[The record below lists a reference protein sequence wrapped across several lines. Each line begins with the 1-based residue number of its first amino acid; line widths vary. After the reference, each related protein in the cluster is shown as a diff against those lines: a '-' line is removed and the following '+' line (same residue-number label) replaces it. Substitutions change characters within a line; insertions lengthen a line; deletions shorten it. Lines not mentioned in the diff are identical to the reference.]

1 MARDISDDYVRQEL
15 GNLPHHKFE
24 EITLPSAKDMKAMV
38 DSAGAAS
45 CKNAYATSGIIPD
58 QTQCNTDQVCTF
70 LSLIELFVDD
80 YINLAKTK

>member
-45 CKNAYATSGIIPD
+45 CKNAYATSGIILDPCYTESD
-58 QTQCNTDQVCTF
+58 P
-70 LSLIELFVDD
+70 
-80 YINLAKTK
+80 A